1 MADRQTRKA
10 RREARAARWRT
21 PSYDLYIR
29 RSEIPLLAMSVLL
42 IPVLVLPEVSR
53 PSSVENTVLG
63 AVDYLIW
70 AAFVADY
77 LIRLKLAASRPAFVR
92 GNLLDLALV
101 ALPMLRPLRLAR
113 ASRLV
118 RFALILSRS
127 NRQAQASLQKRAVV
141 YVGVLAATLTLAC
154 SVAVLEFERHDP
166 KANIHSYGDA
176 LWWAAT
182 TVSTVGYGDRFP
194 VTLGGRLTAL
204 LLISAGVSFFGVITA
219 AVAAYFVRRVTNDTP
234 EGEDL
239 PGKLERLEATL
250 ARIEAAL
257 ASGAVMSNGHSNP
270 AILPNG
276 IVTQEPLIEVPPASP
291 AL

>member
-1 MADRQTRKA
+1 MEQSRSMPT
-10 RREARAARWRT
+10 REAWKVRRKERPERWRT
-21 PSYDLYIR
+21 PRYDRYMAR
-29 RSEIPLLAMSVLL
+29 AEIPLLLLSVLL
-42 IPVLVLPEVSR
+42 IPILVLPEVTHVSAA
-53 PSSVENTVLG
+53 EDAVLS

-77 LIRLKLAASRPAFVR
+77 VIRLQISGDRRAFVR

-118 RFALILSRS
+118 RFGLILSRS
-127 NRQAQASLQKRAVV
+127 NRQAKTSLQRRAVT
-141 YVGVLAATLTLAC
+141 YVAVLAGTLTLAC
-154 SVAVLEFERHDP
+154 SVGVLEFERHDP

-219 AVAAYFVRRVTNDTP
+219 AVAAYFVRRVTSEGGP

-239 PGKLERLEATL
+239 PGRLERLEAAI
-250 ARIEAAL
+250 ARIELAL
-257 ASGAVMSNGHSNP
+257 GADPRHPRV
-270 AILPNG
+270 A
-276 IVTQEPLIEVPPASP
+276 PPYEDSAE
-291 AL
+291 